1 VGRAYHPAMRHPRF
15 RRGTLVRSHRRS
27 GASIFH
33 LIRFSMRASATENPV
48 IAGTS
53 TYRRPGVTGDKI
65 SKLIKLFTPFCRS
78 VAAGLVA
85 LARGRSRSN

>member
-1 VGRAYHPAMRHPRF
+1 
-15 RRGTLVRSHRRS
+15 
-27 GASIFH
+27 
-33 LIRFSMRASATENPV
+33 MRASATENPV